1 MKNRL
6 NRKGFTLI
14 ELLVVITIIGILA
27 GLAVPA
33 IGKAIDNAKQTA
45 DVANV
50 RQLGII
56 LFGLA
61 NDDNGTYPSGG
72 LLPDGTR
79 VDAGTSTAFFDSIL
93 VSKELTEPKIVW
105 GNSAKPKAGIALS
118 APALANENLAF
129 WYVKG
134 LTSNDSSQVPLLISR
149 GAMAGT
155 SNFTDGTLD
164 TANNV
169 WKEKGMVIYTIGNS
183 ASWLKATTDK
193 KVAPLYETGDVTLGS
208 GVELLK

>member
-1 MKNRL
+1 MKSRIH
-6 NRKGFTLI
+6 RKGFTLI

-61 NDDNGTYPSGG
+61 NDDNGSYPSGG
-72 LLPDGTR
+72 LLADGTR
-79 VDAGTSTAFFDSIL
+79 VDAANSPAFFDSLL
-93 VSKELTEPKIVW
+93 VSKELSEPKIIW
-105 GNSAKPKAGIALS
+105 GNSAKPKANISMS

-134 LTSNDSSQVPLLISR
+134 LTSNDSAQVPLLISR
-149 GAMAGT
+149 AAMATT
-155 SNFTDGTLD
+155 SAFTTGTLD

-183 ASWLKATTDK
+183 ASWLKATQG
-193 KVAPLYETGDVTLGS
+193 KVAKLYETGDVTLGS
-208 GVELLK
+208 GVTLLKE